1 MTIGDLIFNRR
12 KELGLTLEDVGKA
25 VGVTKATV
33 LRWESGSIHSMKRD
47 KIAALSKVLSLDPT
61 LFITPSEV
69 LTEDERKLLTAY
81 RSADLSAR
89 DYALMILES
98 SAAKREEKRTESAI

>member
-1 MTIGDLIFNRR
+1 MTIGDMIFSRR

-25 VGVTKATV
+25 VGVTKGTV
-33 LRWESGSIHSMKRD
+33 LRWESGSIHNMKRD

-69 LTEDERKLLTAY
+69 LTEEERRLLFAY
-81 RSADLSAR
+81 RAASPDVKES
-89 DYALMILES
+89 ALMILES
-98 SAAKREEKRTESAI
+98 SAAKREEIKKHP